1 VKLPGAPA
9 APDHAPG
16 ALERLAATRLFVL
29 DLDGTVYLS
38 ERVFPWTLP
47 FLEAVRAGGRDY
59 LFLTNNS
66 SRGAADYV
74 RKLARLG
81 IPAEPRQVFT
91 SGQATVELLARE
103 GAGRRVYVLGTPE
116 LVAEF
121 ERGGFQVDERDPDWL
136 VMGFDT
142 TLTYAKLER
151 FCALLREGRRYIAT
165 HPDLVCPTERGPIP
179 DIGGTLALAEAVTG
193 RRPERVVGK
202 PNPGI
207 LEAASLR
214 TGVPL
219 EQVAMVG
226 DRLYTDVRGG
236 LEAGCL
242 AILVLSGETS
252 RADLP
257 ASPFQPHLVVENLG
271 VLNELLERY
280 AKNLPH
286 PGPGLD

>member
-1 VKLPGAPA
+1 VTPTGPA
-9 APDHAPG
+9 AAPGHAPE
-16 ALERLAATRLFVL
+16 ALRRLATTRLFVL
-29 DLDGTVYLS
+29 DLDGTVYLGN
-38 ERVFPWTLP
+38 RVFPWTLP
-47 FLEAVRAGGRDY
+47 FLEAVRASGRDY

-74 RKLARLG
+74 RKLATLG

-103 GAGRRVYVLGTPE
+103 GTGRRVYVLGTPE

-151 FCALLREGRRYIAT
+151 FCALLREGRRFVAT

-193 RRPERVVGK
+193 RRPERIVGK

-207 LEAASLR
+207 LQAVSLR

-219 EQVAMVG
+219 EHLAMVG

-236 LEAGCL
+236 LDAGCL
-242 AILVLSGETS
+242 AVLVLSGETTC
-252 RADLP
+252 ADLDS
-257 ASPFQPHLVVENLG
+257 ARFRPHLVVENLS
-271 VLNELLERY
+271 ELKDLL
-280 AKNLPH
+280 A
-286 PGPGLD
+286 